1 MKACRVCGRLFPEDA
16 VFCQADGQE
25 LSRVSET
32 PMPGD
37 TTDELV
43 GQLLCGRYLVF
54 RVVADGGM
62 GRVYEGLDQE
72 AGRHVALKVLHPEV
86 AGDGVSVE
94 RFKREYE
101 VSHSLPHQHIVEVTD
116 FQPLGESYLL
126 VMEFLVGEELRA
138 VLKREKVI
146 SPERVVR
153 MVSQIAIGLDEAHR
167 RQFIHRDL
175 KPDNVFLCQTQAGDI
190 AKLLDFG
197 SVKDRKRGAKQLT
210 VLGTTIGSPYYMS
223 PEQAQALDT
232 LDQRADVWALTAV
245 VYECITGTVPFK
257 GNNGPSILI
266 EILRSE
272 PTAPSSTAKTT
283 KYPVPRTVDR
293 VIARGLQKT
302 AALRIA
308 SIGQLADELGRAYGL
323 TGDHLDWAKTP
334 EAELGRVIQERLP
347 ALLDSVGNEP
357 EDAVVDFF
365 GESSALGEAPASNHH
380 AVASNEQSPM
390 PEGPRSP
397 EKGAAH
403 VPAPRSA
410 KATTERPPTPPFV
423 GAATES
429 TPPAVPLNRTPRWFY
444 LVAVVVA
451 MAVAAFWLFG

>member
-32 PMPGD
+32 PLPGD

-43 GQLLCGRYLVF
+43 GRLLCGRYLVF

-138 VLKREKVI
+138 VLKREKVL

-153 MVSQIAIGLDEAHR
+153 MVSQIAIGLDEAHG

-232 LDQRADVWALTAV
+232 LDHRADVWALTAV

-272 PTAPSSTAKTT
+272 PTAPSLVAKAT

-293 VIARGLQKT
+293 VIVRGLQKT
-302 AALRIA
+302 AALRIG

-323 TGDHLDWAKTP
+323 TGDHLEWARTP

-347 ALLDSVGNEP
+347 TLLSDVGTEH
-357 EDAVVDFF
+357 EDAIGDFF
-365 GESSALGEAPASNHH
+365 GESSALGEHQPGRDARVPSMEKSVENGTPTDGGTPA
-380 AVASNEQSPM
+380 
-390 PEGPRSP
+390 
-397 EKGAAH
+397 EK
-403 VPAPRSA
+403 VPLER
-410 KATTERPPTPPFV
+410 ATRR
-423 GAATES
+423 AATEAPTTES
-429 TPPAVPLNRTPRWFY
+429 AAPPVPLNRTPRWFY
-444 LVAVVVA
+444 LIAVVLA
-451 MAVAAFWLFG
+451 MLATAFWLFG